1 VSLPT
6 TVFSGRPWS
15 RALGPRGP
23 GRSRLLRDAWAGPAR
38 QHQLARPPAPRFEA
52 PGGQSQ
58 PGSSPT
64 RTPAFGYYLRD
75 PLAPILHAHGLVLL
89 TLEGDQI
96 SAITR
101 FGDNSLFPQFGLP
114 RTLRE

>member
-1 VSLPT
+1 MASTPIGTL
-6 TVFSGRPWS
+6 S
-15 RALGPRGP
+15 
-23 GRSRLLRDAWAGPAR
+23 
-38 QHQLARPPAPRFEA
+38 QKIH
-52 PGGQSQ
+52 GQAI
-58 PGSSPT
+58 
-64 RTPAFGYYLRD
+64 PAFGYYLRD
-75 PLAPILHAHGLVLL
+75 PLAPIWHAHGLVVL